1 MAHDYY
7 KILGVEKGASDD
19 DLKKAYRKLALKY
32 HPDRNEGDTEAEAK
46 FKELSEAYEVL
57 SDADKRH
64 TYDQLGHE
72 RYTQNARAGGAGGG
86 FSDPNDL
93 FSQVF
98 GGGFGGI
105 FEELFGGGG
114 RRRTGPQKG
123 NDLAYPLDLT
133 FEEAVDGCTKRIEVP
148 KTETCNTCSGDGA
161 APGSS
166 KTTCTRCGGSG
177 QVTMSQGFIRF
188 TERCHS
194 CGGAGTIIENPCTGC
209 RGRGTVKKVKK
220 LDVHLPPG
228 MDTGHRYRVSGEG
241 EAGVRG
247 GPPGDLYVIVEV
259 REHDIFQRHGNDI
272 IVEVP
277 IDYPTA
283 ALGGSVEVPTISGV
297 AKVKIPPGTQHG
309 KTLRLREKGVKDVHG
324 RGTGDQHV
332 RILIEVPKKLNR
344 DQKEKLQAFAES
356 CGADAHPDR
365 KSFLDRIKDLL
376 D

>member
-1 MAHDYY
+1 MAEDYY
-7 KILGVEKGASDD
+7 TTLGVAKGASDD

-32 HPDRNEGDTEAEAK
+32 HPDRNEGDAEAEAK

-57 SDADKRH
+57 SDSDKRQ
-64 TYDQLGHE
+64 TYDQVGHD
-72 RYTQNARAGGAGGG
+72 RYTKNVRSGGPAGG

-114 RRRTGPQKG
+114 GGGRRRSGPQKG
-123 NDLAYPLDLT
+123 SDLAYPLDLT
-133 FEEAVDGCTKRIEVP
+133 FEEAVEGVTKRIEVP
-148 KTETCNTCSGDGA
+148 KTETCDTCSGDGA

-166 KTTCTRCGGSG
+166 KTSCNRCGGSG

-194 CGGAGTIIENPCTGC
+194 CGGAGT
-209 RGRGTVKKVKK
+209 
-220 LDVHLPPG
+220 VHLPAG
-228 MDTGHRYRVSGEG
+228 MDTGNRYRVNGEG

-259 REHDIFQRHGNDI
+259 REHDIFKRHGNDI
-272 IVEVP
+272 VVEVP

-324 RGTGDQHV
+324 RGRGDQHV
-332 RILIEVPKKLNR
+332 RILIEVPKKLTR
-344 DQKEKLQAFAES
+344 DQKEKLETFAES
-356 CGADAHPDR
+356 CGADAHPNR
-365 KSFLDRIKDLL
+365 KSFLDRIKELL